1 MLAKTFAGAVSG
13 VNAKTITVEVN
24 AGGVPESGKQFWH
37 MVGLPDKSVREG
49 FQRIEAAIKNIS
61 IKFPHL
67 KLVVNLAPANI
78 TKEGS
83 AYDLPVALGML
94 AATNQMIPDL
104 LHEYL
109 IMGEL
114 ALDGGLRPIRG
125 ALPIAIL
132 ARNKKFKG
140 VILPKQNAKEAAIV
154 SDIEVHG
161 IENLQ
166 EAVDFFNGAAPLP
179 ATVVD
184 TRDRFAIEHNK
195 YDLDFSDVKGQE
207 NIKRALEIA
216 AAGGHN
222 VILIGPPGAGKT
234 MLARRLPTI
243 LPPLSLHEALDTTKV
258 YSVAGQLPDDT
269 ALIATRPYRSPHHT
283 ISDVGLVGGGSNPCP
298 GEISLAHN
306 GVLFLDELPEFK
318 RTVLEVLRQPMEER
332 RITIS
337 RAKVTVDYPAS
348 FMLIASMNPCPC
360 GYYNHPE
367 KACVC
372 APGVVQRYLNKISG
386 PLLDRIDLHVE
397 VTPVSYDELSSN
409 KRSKITSKDIS
420 KRVIVARKIQT
431 ERFANHPKIY
441 CNAQM
446 PGRIV
451 RDVCQLTP
459 EGTALLKKAMERLQ
473 LSARAF
479 DRILKVARTTAD
491 LSGRENI
498 NIEDLSEAINYRS
511 LDREGWA
518 G

>member
-13 VNAKTITVEVN
+13 VSAQTITIEVN
-24 AGGVPESGKQFWH
+24 SGGTPENGKQFWF

-49 FQRIEAAIKNIS
+49 FHRIEAAIRNINL
-61 IKFPHL
+61 KLPHL
-67 KLVVNLAPANI
+67 KMVVNLAPANI
-78 TKEGS
+78 PKEGS

-94 AATNQMIPDL
+94 AAANVMIGDQL
-104 LHEYL
+104 KDYL

-132 ARNKKFKG
+132 ARNKKYKG
-140 VILPKQNAKEAAIV
+140 IILPRQNAKEAAIV

-161 IENLQ
+161 IDNLQ
-166 EAVDFFNGAAPLP
+166 EAVDFFNGAAPLH
-179 ATVVD
+179 ATEVD
-184 TRDRFAIEHNK
+184 TRDRFAVEHNK
-195 YDLDFSDVKGQE
+195 YDIDFSDVKGQE
-207 NIKRALEIA
+207 NIKRALELA

-258 YSVAGQLPDDT
+258 YSVAGQLPDNT
-269 ALIATRPYRSPHHT
+269 AVFATRPYRSPHHT
-283 ISDVGLVGGGSNPCP
+283 ISDVGLVGGGSNPSP

-337 RAKVTVDYPAS
+337 RARVTVDYPAS

-360 GYYNHPE
+360 GYHNHPE
-367 KACVC
+367 KDCVC
-372 APGVVQRYLNKISG
+372 GPGVVQRYVNKISG

-397 VTPVSYDELSSN
+397 VTPVSYEELSSN
-409 KRSKITSKDIS
+409 ERSKVTSKEIS
-420 KRVIVARKIQT
+420 NRVIEAREIQA
-431 ERFANHPKIY
+431 ERFKDHPDIY

-451 RDVCQLTP
+451 RDVCRLKP
-459 EGTALLKKAMERLQ
+459 EGTELLKQAMERLQ
-473 LSARAF
+473 LSARAY
-479 DRILKVARTTAD
+479 DRILKVARTAAD
-491 LSGRENI
+491 LSGRKEI
-498 NIEDLSEAINYRS
+498 SIADLSEAINYRS